1 MGIFLLNGNKKI
13 IMAKKYYRMR
23 KYRKADPSMRGQ
35 ISAIIRK
42 HYIKAN
48 YDSEIIAD
56 EIVDLIKIKYQSK

>member
-1 MGIFLLNGNKKI
+1 
-13 IMAKKYYRMR
+13 MAKKYYRMR